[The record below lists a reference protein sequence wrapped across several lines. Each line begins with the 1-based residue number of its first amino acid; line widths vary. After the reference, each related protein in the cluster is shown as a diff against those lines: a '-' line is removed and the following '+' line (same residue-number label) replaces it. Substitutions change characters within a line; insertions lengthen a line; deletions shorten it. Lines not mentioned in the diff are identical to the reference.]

1 MNKEYLVY
9 NNGNEFMSLPA
20 NSENEKGFKD
30 FIKEEKRKGS
40 KTFKVTIWNPKEK
53 TKVAC
58 DYDIN
63 SKKFKNISNGFT
75 ASQPTVIKKGHTN
88 KIKNGKNEP
97 RVLLQ
102 NKGLLGFDNF
112 DNVEELLSVIVE
124 RSFNE
129 NLYFLN
135 KLINI
140 LKINKKIIDH
150 KDLYEKVYGF
160 SPTIFLPDEK
170 FYKVLAENKKELF
183 CFLRKCCEL
192 FPDDIKGFLL
202 TARVK
207 YKK

>member
-30 FIKEEKRKGS
+30 FIEEEKRKGN
-40 KTFKVTIWNPKEK
+40 KTFKVTIWNPKER

-97 RVLLQ
+97 RISLQ
-102 NKGLLGFDNF
+102 NKYTKNEVSVNVLMKCSNRIDLFASIVFDVKERYN
-112 DNVEELLSVIVE
+112 LSQIYEV
-124 RSFNE
+124 
-129 NLYFLN
+129 YH
-135 KLINI
+135 
-140 LKINKKIIDH
+140 KIFGKRFTVSK
-150 KDLYEKVYGF
+150 G
-160 SPTIFLPDEK
+160 DEK
-170 FYKVLAENKKELF
+170 FYYVRVAKNEKASRLFLQKCYENIPEIMLWY
-183 CFLRKCCEL
+183 EE
-192 FPDDIKGFLL
+192 
-202 TARVK
+202 
-207 YKK
+207 YKDMYNC